1 MVKRTN
7 VRDFR
12 EPTDQL
18 ESENQK
24 SLTERSESSVHL
36 SNFQEQPGQQNKVAK
51 SKRSRGEITNR
62 LALNTN

>member
-24 SLTERSESSVHL
+24 SLTERSESNNNL
-36 SNFQEQPGQQNKVAK
+36 PRFPRAIETTRRVAK
-51 SKRSRGEITNR
+51 SKIEEGETIR
-62 LALNTN
+62 LERY

>member
-12 EPTDQL
+12 EPADQL

-36 SNFQEQPGQQNKVAK
+36 SRFPRATVSNRDELPRENRK
-51 SKRSRGEITNR
+51 GE
-62 LALNTN
+62 LNTG

>member
-24 SLTERSESSVHL
+24 SLTEQSESSVHL
-36 SNFQEQPGQQNKVAK
+36 SRFPRVAVSNGDELPRENRK
-51 SKRSRGEITNR
+51 GE
-62 LALNTN
+62 LNTG